1 MNRKTIVSLGSALVA
16 LGVMSV
22 AGYGCG
28 DDDTASPTKD
38 SGTVIMPE
46 GGPGAE
52 TGPGTDTGTKNPA
65 PPTLGAQIDRLG
77 RPAINTALTGTFDP
91 NPTTKGAKKDA
102 YNQDN
107 AQSGWNPKYIPE
119 QAGNLAIFDSLDSI
133 DAKTGCGNQFLAQD
147 AGAKGGPNTAV
158 YGALAGITA
167 DDRLWLNTAG
177 TSCATYLAVEAN
189 FAATHGLV
197 SPTLANT
204 DCGGRSLAF
213 DVIDITYSIV
223 ATGGIGTKGAP
234 STISDGVDADPVKT
248 AATTFPYLAPPT
260 Q

>member
-1 MNRKTIVSLGSALVA
+1 MNRKTIVSIGSALVA

-28 DDDTASPTKD
+28 DDDTATPTKD
-38 SGTVIMPE
+38 SGTVITPE
-46 GGPGAE
+46 AGPGAD
-52 TGPGTDTGTKNPA
+52 TGPGSDTGTKNPA

-119 QAGNLAIFDSLDSI
+119 QAGNLAVFDSLDT
-133 DAKTGCGNQFLAQD
+133 KCGNQFLAQD
-147 AGAKGGPNTAV
+147 AGAAGGPNTAV

-167 DDRLWLNTAG
+167 DDRLWLNTARR
-177 TSCATYLAVEAN
+177 TSPSRRTSRRPTGSSRRASRTTTAAVARSPSTSSTPRTRSSPP
-189 FAATHGLV
+189 ARPASRARSAR
-197 SPTLANT
+197 SPTAST
-204 DCGGRSLAF
+204 PIRSRPQRRRSR
-213 DVIDITYSIV
+213 ISRPR
-223 ATGGIGTKGAP
+223 P
-234 STISDGVDADPVKT
+234 SK
-248 AATTFPYLAPPT
+248 
-260 Q
+260 

>member
-1 MNRKTIVSLGSALVA
+1 MNRKTIVSIGSALVA

-28 DDDTASPTKD
+28 DDDTATATKD
-38 SGTVIMPE
+38 SGTVVTPE
-46 GGPGAE
+46 AGSTE
-52 TGPGTDTGTKNPA
+52 TGPGADTGTKNPA

-119 QAGNLAIFDSLDSI
+119 QAGNLAIFDSLDST

-147 AGAKGGPNTAV
+147 AGAAGGPNTAV

-167 DDRLWLNTAG
+167 DDRLWLNTAA
-177 TSCATYLAVEAN
+177 TTCATYLAVEAN
-189 FAATHGLV
+189 FAATHGLLPPV
-197 SPTLANT
+197 LANN

-213 DVIDITYSIV
+213 DVIDTTYSIV
-223 ATGGIGTKGAP
+223 ATGTTGLKGAP
-234 STISDGVDADPVKT
+234 GTVSDGVDADPIKT
-248 AATTFPYLAPPT
+248 AAAAFPYLSAPT

>member
-1 MNRKTIVSLGSALVA
+1 MNRKTILSLGSALVA

-28 DDDTASPTKD
+28 DDDTATPTKD
-38 SGTVIMPE
+38 SGTVVTPE
-46 GGPGAE
+46 GGTME
-52 TGPGTDTGTKNPA
+52 TGTPETSTPIPPPPA
-65 PPTLGAQIDRLG
+65 LGAQIDRLG

-107 AQSGWNPKYIPE
+107 AQAGWNPKYIPE
-119 QAGNLAIFDSLDSI
+119 QAANLAVFDGLDT
-133 DAKTGCGNQFLAQD
+133 KCGNQFLAQD
-147 AGAKGGPNTAV
+147 AGVNGGPNTAV

-167 DDRLWLNTAG
+167 DDRIWLNTAA
-177 TSCATYLAVEAN
+177 TTCNTYLAVEAN
-189 FAATHGLV
+189 FAATHGLI
-197 SPTLANT
+197 SPLLANM
-204 DCGGRSLAF
+204 DCGGRTLGY

-223 ATGGIGTKGAP
+223 ATGGIGTPGAA
-234 STISDGVDADPVKT
+234 TTVSDGVNADPVKT
-248 AATTFPYLAPPT
+248 AATAFPYLAAPL

>member
-1 MNRKTIVSLGSALVA
+1 MNRKTILSVGSALVA

-38 SGTVIMPE
+38 SGTVITPEGGGSE
-46 GGPGAE
+46 GGPG
-52 TGPGTDTGTKNPA
+52 TDSGPNNPA
-65 PPTLGAQIDRLG
+65 PPALGAQIDRLG

-91 NPTTKGAKKDA
+91 NPTTRGAKKDA

-107 AQSGWNPKYIPE
+107 AQAGWNPKYIPE
-119 QAGNLAIFDSLDSI
+119 QAANLAVFDSLDT
-133 DAKTGCGNQFLAQD
+133 KCGNQFLAQD
-147 AGAKGGPNTAV
+147 AGAAGGPNTKV

-167 DDRLWLNTAG
+167 DDRLWLNTAA

-189 FAATHGLV
+189 FAATHGLIPP
-197 SPTLANT
+197 SLANN
-204 DCGGRSLAF
+204 DCGGRSLGF

-223 ATGGIGTKGAP
+223 ATGGIGTPGAA
-234 STISDGVDADPVKT
+234 TTVTDGVSADPVKT
-248 AATTFPYLAPPT
+248 AATAFPYLAPPT